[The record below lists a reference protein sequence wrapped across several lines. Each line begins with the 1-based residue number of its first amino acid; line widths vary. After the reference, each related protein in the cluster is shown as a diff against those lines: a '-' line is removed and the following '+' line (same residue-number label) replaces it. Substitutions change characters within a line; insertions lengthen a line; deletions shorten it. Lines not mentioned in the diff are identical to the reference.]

1 MSVKFL
7 SDDWFEELAARLA
20 RATPAGDGTAI
31 RIGQI
36 ARETPS
42 GGEVRWTIVL
52 EPGKASRI
60 DRSPTAE
67 ADVMLTGSY
76 DSLRKLASGELTAAQ
91 LLAAG
96 GLKLSGEI
104 SRLVGA
110 ADFLETVSTAL
121 GPEPS

>member
-1 MSVKFL
+1 MSPEFL

-20 RATPAGDGTAI
+20 RATPAGEKTAI

-36 ARETPS
+36 ARDTPG

-52 EPGKASRI
+52 EPGTPARI
-60 DRSPTAE
+60 DRSPSAE

-76 DSLRKLASGELTAAQ
+76 DSLRQLAAGELTAAQ

-96 GLKLSGEI
+96 ELKLSGDI

-110 ADFLETVSTAL
+110 AELLEAVSAAL
-121 GPEPS
+121 GPS